1 MEPEEIDFNEFIYQ
15 KEINIGFFNY
25 DKDFNEVINKLIKSS
40 FSKKFN
46 LKNNSFFF
54 NEYTKVS
61 FVENEE
67 MKDEIIINEDDE
79 KIEEENN
86 IIININNCKLVEKRD
101 EMYDIFIKEKLDF
114 YFIFN
119 DKNIDKKFLDEIHEC
134 SKQNYIIFNIGKDI
148 NKDIINLEKYLPNQY
163 DFFFVDKEDIDIKEN
178 ENNSKI
184 LIFNDF
190 LLELNDKFK
199 MFKIFHKY
207 SIEKSIISFKDY
219 LYNYNKY
226 NKINN
231 ENELIELFNKFERF
245 SFNND
250 YADVTI
256 ILLQIMTTNKNIFNN
271 NFTFNAKT
279 LKCGFC
285 TNRITECEFDNNSK
299 SFLCNRCVLQRS
311 IILNNLKK

>member
-134 SKQNYIIFNIGKDI
+134 SKQNYQNIKI
-148 NKDIINLEKYLPNQY
+148 NKTIY
-163 DFFFVDKEDIDIKEN
+163 IK
-178 ENNSKI
+178 
-184 LIFNDF
+184 
-190 LLELNDKFK
+190 
-199 MFKIFHKY
+199 
-207 SIEKSIISFKDY
+207 
-219 LYNYNKY
+219 
-226 NKINN
+226 NKIT
-231 ENELIELFNKFERF
+231 K
-245 SFNND
+245 
-250 YADVTI
+250 
-256 ILLQIMTTNKNIFNN
+256 
-271 NFTFNAKT
+271 
-279 LKCGFC
+279 
-285 TNRITECEFDNNSK
+285 
-299 SFLCNRCVLQRS
+299 
-311 IILNNLKK
+311 NNLFVSLYQKNCI